1 MPAIAELPAPP
12 EFAALLAKN
21 PRYDSARKR
30 ANYARLIEARDAGAL
45 TFDAVPDNLLF
56 EPHASCNLRCCWAQR
71 NPKHPA
77 LRPRGAADL
86 ETARRVIEEL
96 GPYLFHVRFGVWG
109 EPTINR
115 RLPEL
120 IRAFHEADVGTW
132 VSSNMTLIDDELAE
146 GLVRS
151 GLDAL
156 TASIDGVAQES
167 YEKYR
172 VLGKVDRALN
182 GLVKVIEAKRR
193 LGSSTPHVTW
203 QFLVFEH
210 NQHEWRVARDL
221 AERIGVDDFG
231 IWGGSGRSWS
241 PESGLGERVIRPRP
255 AVLCDDPWRS
265 LWVDWDGA
273 VHLCCRAFKAEHVM
287 GDLRE
292 ASLRE
297 IYRNERFQ
305 LARRIIQHEYVPLE
319 DEKIACTACNYVKD
333 YRPEIAALGHST
345 DLGVG

>member
-1 MPAIAELPAPP
+1 MPATAELPCPP
-12 EFAALLAKN
+12 EFAELLARC
-21 PRYDSARKR
+21 PRYDSPRKR
-30 ANYARLIEARDAGAL
+30 ANYARLVAARDAGAL

-86 ETARRVIEEL
+86 DVARRIVDEI
-96 GPYLFHVRFGVWG
+96 GDDLFHVRLGVWG

-120 IRAFHEADVGTW
+120 IRTFHEADIATW
-132 VSSNMTLIDDELAE
+132 VSSNMTLIDRAMAE
-146 GLVRS
+146 GLVAS

-172 VLGKVDRALN
+172 VLGKVDRAVN
-182 GLVKVIEAKRR
+182 GLVEVVEAKKR
-193 LGSSTPHVTW
+193 LGSTTPHVEW

-210 NQHEWRVARDL
+210 NEHEWRTAQAL
-221 AERIGVDDFG
+221 AERIGVDSFG
-231 IWGGSGRSWS
+231 IWGGSGRSWT
-241 PESGLGERVIRPRP
+241 PDGGLREREVPPRP
-255 AVLCDDPWRS
+255 AVLCDDPWRG
-265 LWVDWDGA
+265 LWIDWDGA
-273 VHLCCRAFKAEHVM
+273 VHLCCKAYKAEHVM

-292 ASLRE
+292 APLRAV
-297 IYRNERFQ
+297 YQNERFQ
-305 LARRIIQHEYVPLE
+305 LARRVIAQGHVPAAGE
-319 DEKIACTACNYVKD
+319 VIACTGCNRVKD
-333 YRPEIAALGHST
+333 YRPEIAALGHRT
-345 DLGVG
+345 DLD